1 MIRFSQGGSRGADGF
16 PSKPIYINADQII
29 AVKPDLD
36 GNTKIV
42 TTGHS
47 TRRGGSTTLAI
58 SSPPTK
64 DAATKPVWKAQSTPT
79 TASLCKNDVR
89 LRNPRLPPSRTQSK
103 CKFWVSSSAI
113 CLLRIFSLKSR
124 SRSKVAPRFPFR
136 SLWTPKN
143 AKKKT

>member
-47 TRRGGSTTLAI
+47 TRDGASYSAFIVNESIDEVIAAI
-58 SSPPTK
+58 EET
-64 DAATKPVWKAQSTPT
+64 
-79 TASLCKNDVR
+79 
-89 LRNPRLPPSRTQSK
+89 SK
-103 CKFWVSSSAI
+103 KGAE
-113 CLLRIFSLKSR
+113 
-124 SRSKVAPRFPFR
+124 
-136 SLWTPKN
+136 
-143 AKKKT
+143 